1 MIPKNIYYPHR
12 FSQYSSW
19 LSVSNISIQKPRV
32 SVITKYN
39 LEGLLQ
45 AVWSCL
51 VGLGTTGRVVLP
63 GRPRGLIKTIRM
75 LVSYQQEHNHHTQFT
90 FISHN
95 TQPSHTTHIHLTQQT
110 SISNNT
116 LPSHT
121 THFRLTQH
129 TSFSHNTL
137 PSHTTH
143 FRLTQ
148 NTSVTHNKYPSHIT
162 PIISQNTLP
171 SHATYFR
178 LTQHKTFSHNTQLT
192 HTIHNRL
199 KQHTSVHTR
208 ITQ

>member
-1 MIPKNIYYPHR
+1 MVSDIFYPRMIPKKFYYPHR

-129 TSFSHNTL
+129 TS
-137 PSHTTH
+137 
-143 FRLTQ
+143 
-148 NTSVTHNKYPSHIT
+148 VTHNKYPSHIT

>member
-1 MIPKNIYYPHR
+1 MVGNIFYPRMIPKNIYYPHR
-12 FSQYSSW
+12 FSQYSYW

-95 TQPSHTTHIHLTQQT
+95 TLSSHTTHFLLTQHT
-110 SISNNT
+110 SISHNT
-116 LPSHT
+116 LSSHTTHFRHTQHTTISHNTHPSHT
-121 THFRLTQH
+121 THFHLTQH
-129 TSFSHNTL
+129 TFASHNTL
-137 PSHTTH
+137 PSHTTNI
-143 FRLTQ
+143 RLT
-148 NTSVTHNKYPSHIT
+148 
-162 PIISQNTLP
+162 
-171 SHATYFR
+171 
-178 LTQHKTFSHNTQLT
+178 
-192 HTIHNRL
+192 
-199 KQHTSVHTR
+199 
-208 ITQ
+208 

>member
-129 TSFSHNTL
+129 TSISHNTLTSHTTHFRHTQHTTISHNTHPSHTTHFHLTQHTFASHNTL
-137 PSHTTH
+137 PSHTTNI
-143 FRLTQ
+143 RLT
-148 NTSVTHNKYPSHIT
+148 
-162 PIISQNTLP
+162 
-171 SHATYFR
+171 
-178 LTQHKTFSHNTQLT
+178 
-192 HTIHNRL
+192 
-199 KQHTSVHTR
+199 
-208 ITQ
+208 